1 MEGAGD
7 FDPTDLMMM
16 GQDEEGMG
24 GGRHQQHM
32 FKQNSNNNFMSKFF
46 K

>member
-7 FDPTDLMMM
+7 FDPNELMMM

-24 GGRHQQHM
+24 GGRHHQQM
-32 FKQNSNNNFMSKFF
+32 FKQNSNSFMSKMF